1 MQVTNVNGMGRE
13 VNEWEHSGHKGRE
26 IKSKKKKKNDIMYP
40 RKRVKKKKD
49 QHLPTKEKVVC
60 ISEPSLIQRTRPN
73 FSNSAWVD
81 VKELLCT
88 ADSQGAG
95 RD

>member
-1 MQVTNVNGMGRE
+1 
-13 VNEWEHSGHKGRE
+13 
-26 IKSKKKKKNDIMYP
+26 MYP
-40 RKRVKKKKD
+40 RKRVKKKKKD
-49 QHLPTKEKVVC
+49 QHLPTKVVC

-95 RD
+95 RDWF